1 MIFKNWLEHY
11 LFTFKRNNVKNSTYL
26 FYCEMFKALQPLY
39 DIELDSLDVFA
50 VQQLINS
57 MHASG
62 FAYSTIKHVFEL
74 VNQACKKAFAC
85 KLIRNNPC
93 DGVELPHAHRR
104 EIECLSEF
112 EIRQLLH
119 CSDRNYYYPVFL
131 FLLFSGLRVGELI
144 ALGRD
149 DIDIQNNV
157 IHINKNFYR
166 GELSTPKT
174 NSGFRSVPLSAE
186 LRSLLPVP
194 LSDIVFAN
202 TLGKRIDYHALLTS
216 WHRQQSGAGFIR
228 LHGLHSLRHT
238 FATNLIHN
246 GADVKTV
253 SVIMGHRDIQTT
265 LNYYCHADIED
276 ERHAMDLLTYSD
288 YFMGGVTNV

>member
-1 MIFKNWLEHY
+1 MILKLWLENY
-11 LFTFKRNNVKNSTYL
+11 LFSFKRCRVKPGTFD
-26 FYCEMFKALQPLY
+26 FYKQRLDSLKSMW
-39 DIELDSLDVFA
+39 DIELEELTAFDIQDFVNTYSH
-50 VQQLINS
+50 S
-57 MHASG
+57 ST
-62 FAYSTIKHVFEL
+62 YSTVKGSFL
-74 VNQACKKAFAC
+74 LLNQACKKAVSV
-85 KLIRNNPC
+85 KLIKANPC

-104 EIECLSEF
+104 EIDSLSEF

-186 LRSLLPVP
+186 LRSLLPAQLP
-194 LSDIVFAN
+194 DIVFTN
-202 TLGKRIDYHALLTS
+202 TLGNRIDYHVLLTS
-216 WHRQQSGAGFIR
+216 WHRQQNSAGFIR